1 MAFPLMLPNETKK
14 VLIEKNLFSFY
25 LNSLIDEYE
34 RLKNL
39 NGIRNRKMVKAFTKD
54 IINNFATFHV
64 NLSECAINQF
74 QLDETKEMEEIT
86 EQEIIE
92 EYQKQN
98 NNI

>member
-1 MAFPLMLPNETKK
+1 
-14 VLIEKNLFSFY
+14 
-25 LNSLIDEYE
+25 
-34 RLKNL
+34 
-39 NGIRNRKMVKAFTKD
+39 MVKAFTKE